1 MAVDAQRLFA
11 AGHHQPSS
19 AALGLVG
26 RAGAAMPM
34 TGAAAAA
41 FSPACYGAAAGNHH
55 HQQQH
60 QGLYLSSPS
69 SYMGLA
75 QPAPPPQAPPG
86 GQMQDQYTG
95 FLALAAADLAKRG
108 VRLDAS
114 QQIVGGYK
122 RKRDEQQDSSP
133 VPGAASVLA
142 AHAQQQAAVVDRIL
156 VKHATNMW
164 TALAEQRKKQMGLI
178 ITAVEARAAKRL
190 KAKDEEIDR
199 IRSMNWALEDRLRNL
214 YVEAQMWRDMAQS
227 SEAAANALRGD
238 LQRALDAQA
247 VRAGGC
253 GGDVEDAGSCCW
265 GDNNCGDDEEE
276 EEVRTPAVVPSGVG
290 RCKGCGEGAAVVLLL
305 PCRHLCVC
313 ASCGDTARACPAC
326 GCAKNGTSASTF
338 PDAGKE

>member
-11 AGHHQPSS
+11 AGHHQPTS

-41 FSPACYGAAAGNHH
+41 FSPACYGAAAGT
-55 HQQQH
+55 QQQHHH

-75 QPAPPPQAPPG
+75 QPAAPPQAPAG
-86 GQMQDQYTG
+86 GQLQDQYTG

-114 QQIVGGYK
+114 QQIAAGYK
-122 RKRDEQQDSSP
+122 RKRDEQQHSP
-133 VPGAASVLA
+133 AVPGAASVLA

-164 TALAEQRKKQMGLI
+164 TALAEQRKKQMALI
-178 ITAVEARAAKRL
+178 ISAVEARAAKRL

-227 SEAAANALRGD
+227 SEAATNVLRGD

-265 GDNNCGDDEEE
+265 GDLSCGEDDE
-276 EEVRTPAVVPSGVG
+276 EEVRTPAVAPGVG

-326 GCAKNGTSASTF
+326 GCAKNGTVCVNFS
-338 PDAGKE
+338 